1 MNGNRRH
8 NVFSNR
14 YYLIVGLILVLMMI
28 LALRLFILTVVQHD
42 KWNKSASNQ
51 STKMI
56 YTSAPRGNIYDRN
69 GQVIASNKQ
78 IFSVTFSASSYADDD
93 MEKVNS
99 NILKLMRLL
108 EKNGDDYIDEF
119 PIKIKKDG
127 SMYWTYDQNLKKWL
141 ESMDLRENMTAEDA
155 LRALRTR
162 YGIPTSDTRYEAI
175 DELAKTYKVS
185 VPISP
190 STMTYTYDQEK
201 TNFLSKWGCF
211 SDKESSN
218 GVSARKAFDKLCK
231 NYKISSSLSD
241 KDARKI
247 LIVRNEMKSTQSYIA
262 ATVAKEVSKKTIIKV
277 GENTI
282 PGASIQS
289 QYKRYYPNKNAAAHI
304 IGYMGNISESNSK
317 YYVDKLG
324 YSSSDLIGN
333 AGIEAAYETYLHGN
347 SGVQKILVNSS
358 GQYVRTISK
367 TKPKKGKD
375 VYLTI
380 DLNLQ
385 KTAESALASAIG
397 AAGSQCQSG
406 ATVAMDTKT
415 GEVLAM
421 ASYPSYNPN
430 IFANGITAKAWKSV
444 QSKNTRDSL
453 APAPLYN
460 NATMASVPPGS
471 TFKPITAVTAL
482 QCGLNPN
489 QYITDP
495 MYIQLGGHKW
505 GTAQYNDGGGSYGAE
520 NLALGLQHSSNTYFI
535 AIGTGRDWGA
545 KRSLGY
551 KKKITISRII
561 NMSKQFGLGQKT
573 GIELG
578 ETVTP
583 SPTKAKKIASYKASL
598 WSYLYNSAHTYFP
611 KDVYTNYPKLKKNIN
626 TICSWMEDNPS
637 YTKLISLLSK
647 NTDMKQ
653 SKIATAASNIK
664 YTYFAQAT
672 WTIADQ
678 FNISIGQGD
687 NAYTPIQM
695 CTYISALA
703 NNGVYNRASL
713 VSGVENKGMVDKSA
727 DRRTI
732 KLKSTTI
739 PSVVKGMK
747 RVTRY
752 GTLQTVFGSYKYS
765 VAGKT
770 GTAENQGTPQPASE
784 IKYLKQHLGSYNS
797 QAGTNVT
804 WKQVDKNI
812 KKLMREQPSVYSS
825 EEDAADMALR
835 MASNYKI
842 TSKMIDAAKG
852 SYDYYSWTETFAPA
866 DNPRIAVVTLLIQ
879 GGTSIHAAPVN
890 KAILTKYFQ
899 LYGKNSG
906 KTSTTTLTGKN
917 TAD

>member
-1 MNGNRRH
+1 MNGNRRN

-14 YYLIVGLILVLMMI
+14 YYLIVGLILVLMLI
-28 LALRLFILTVVQHD
+28 LALRLFVLTVVQHD
-42 KWNKSASNQ
+42 KWSQSASDQ

-78 IFSVTFSASSYADDD
+78 IFSVTFSSDSSDSKA
-93 MEKVNS
+93 VNRH
-99 NILKLMRLL
+99 ILSLMRLL
-108 EKNGDDYIDEF
+108 EKDGDEYIDEF
-119 PIKIKKDG
+119 PIKISKSG
-127 SMYWTYDQNLKKWL
+127 SMYWTYDQDLAKWL
-141 ESMDLRENMTAEDA
+141 DSMDLRTDLTAEQALKA
-155 LRALRTR
+155 LRVR

-175 DELAKTYKVS
+175 EELANTYNVN
-185 VPISP
+185 VPITAS
-190 STMTYTYDQEK
+190 SMTYTYDSEK
-201 TNFLSKWGCF
+201 TNFLAKWGCF
-211 SDKESSN
+211 TTKQSEN
-218 GVSARKAFDKLCK
+218 GVSARTAFNKLRK
-231 NYKISSSLSD
+231 NFKISSSLSD
-241 KDARKI
+241 NDARKI

-289 QYKRYYPNKNAAAHI
+289 QYKRYYPNKDTAAHI
-304 IGYMGNISESNSK
+304 VGYMGSISEANSA

-324 YSSSDLIGN
+324 YSSNDLIGS
-333 AGIEAAYETYLHGN
+333 AGIESAYETYLHGQ
-347 SGVQKILVNSS
+347 SGVKKILVNSS
-358 GQYVRTISK
+358 GQYVKTISK

-380 DLNLQ
+380 DLDLQ
-385 KTAESALASAIG
+385 ETAESALASAISS
-397 AAGSQCQSG
+397 AGSQCQSG

-415 GEVLAM
+415 GQVLAM

-430 IFANGITAKAWKSV
+430 IFATGITTKAWKSV

-460 NATMASVPPGS
+460 NATMASVAPGS

-495 MYIQLGGHKW
+495 MYIELGGHKW

-535 AIGTGRDWGA
+535 AIGTGKDWGTG
-545 KRSLGY
+545 KSLGY
-551 KKKITISRII
+551 KTKITIPKII
-561 NMSKQFGLGQKT
+561 GMSQQFGLGEKT

-583 SPTKAKKIASYKASL
+583 SPTAARKLATYKVSL
-598 WSYLYNSAHTYFP
+598 WSYLYNNAHTFFP
-611 KDVYTNYPKLKKNIN
+611 ADVYNNYSKLKKNIN
-626 TICSWMEDNPS
+626 TICGWMKENPS
-637 YTKLISLLSK
+637 YTTLISRLSK
-647 NTDMKQ
+647 QTDMKE
-653 SKIATAASNIK
+653 SKISTAAASIK
-664 YTYFAQAT
+664 YTYFTQAT

-713 VSGVENKGMVDKSA
+713 VSGVENKGLVDKSA

-739 PSVVKGMK
+739 PAVVKGMK
-747 RVTRY
+747 RVARY
-752 GTLQTVFGSYKYS
+752 GTLQTVFGDYKYD

-784 IKYLKQHLGSYNS
+784 IKYLKSHLASYNS
-797 QAGTNVT
+797 QAGTDVT
-804 WKQVDKNI
+804 WSEVDKNI
-812 KKLMREQPSVYSS
+812 KKLMREQPDMYSS

-879 GGTSIHAAPVN
+879 GGESIHAAPVN
-890 KAILTKYFQ
+890 KAILTKYFE
-899 LYGKNSG
+899 LYGKSSG
-906 KTSTTTLTGKN
+906 KTSTTTQTGKN
-917 TAD
+917 VAD

>member
-1 MNGNRRH
+1 MNRNRRH

-14 YYLIVGLILVLMMI
+14 YYMIVGLILVLMFI

-42 KWNKSASNQ
+42 KWDKSASSQ

-69 GQVIASNKQ
+69 GQVLASNKQ
-78 IFSVTFSASSYADDD
+78 IFSVTFSSSSSDS
-93 MEKVNS
+93 KKINR

-108 EKNGDDYIDEF
+108 EKDGDTYIDEF
-119 PIKIKKDG
+119 PIKIKKNG
-127 SMYWTYDQNLKKWL
+127 SMYWTYDKQLKDWLKSEDLNENL
-141 ESMDLRENMTAEDA
+141 SAEKA
-155 LRALRTR
+155 LQALRTR
-162 YGIPTSDTRYEAI
+162 YGIPTSETRYEAI
-175 DELAKTYKVS
+175 EELQNTYNVT
-185 VPISP
+185 VPITP
-190 STMTYTYDQEK
+190 STMTYTYDSEK
-201 TNFLSKWGCF
+201 TNFLNKWGCF
-211 SDKESSN
+211 SSKQASK
-218 GVSARKAFDKLCK
+218 GVSARKAFDTLCK
-231 NYKISSSLSD
+231 NFKISSSLSD

-247 LIVRNEMKSTQSYIA
+247 LIVRNEMKSTESYIA
-262 ATVAKEVSKKTIIKV
+262 ATVAKEVSKKTIVKV
-277 GENTI
+277 GEDTI

-289 QYKRYYPNKNAAAHI
+289 QYKRYYPNKNTACHVL
-304 IGYMGNISESNSK
+304 GYMGSISESNSS

-324 YSSSDLIGN
+324 YSSTDLIGSS
-333 AGIEAAYETYLHGN
+333 GIESAYETYLHGK
-347 SGVQKILVNSS
+347 SGVKKILVNSS
-358 GQYVRTISK
+358 GQYVKTISK
-367 TKPKKGKD
+367 SKPKKGKD

-385 KTAESALASAIG
+385 EAAESALKSAIS

-430 IFANGITAKAWKSV
+430 IFASGITSKAWKSV
-444 QSKNTRDSL
+444 QAKNTRDSL

-460 NATMASVPPGS
+460 NATMASVAPGS
-471 TFKPITAVTAL
+471 TFKPITALTAL
-482 QCGLNPN
+482 ECGLNPN

-495 MYIQLGGHKW
+495 MYIELGGHKW

-520 NLALGLQHSSNTYFI
+520 NLELGLQHSSNTYFI
-535 AIGTGRDWGA
+535 SIGTGYNWGA
-545 KRSLGY
+545 KKSLGY
-551 KKKITISRII
+551 KKKITIPRII
-561 NMSKQFGLGQKT
+561 GMSKKFGLGQKT
-573 GIELG
+573 GIELS
-578 ETVTP
+578 ESVTP
-583 SPTKAKKIASYKASL
+583 SPTKARKLATYKTSL
-598 WSYLYNSAHTYFP
+598 WSYLYNNAHTYFP
-611 KDVYTNYPKLKKNIN
+611 KDVYTNYSKLKKNIN

-637 YTKLISLLSK
+637 YTKLISRLSRQ
-647 NTDMKQ
+647 TDMKQ
-653 SKIATAASNIK
+653 GKIAAAASVIK

-687 NAYTPIQM
+687 NAYTPVQM

-703 NNGVYNRASL
+703 NKGVYNRASL
-713 VSGVENKGMVDKSA
+713 VSGVENKGTVDKST

-732 KLKSTTI
+732 KLKKSTI
-739 PSVVKGMK
+739 PAVVKGMK
-747 RVTRY
+747 RVAKY

-784 IKYLKQHLGSYNS
+784 IKYLKQHLASYNS
-797 QAGTNVT
+797 QAGTSVT

-812 KKLMREQPSVYSS
+812 KKLLREQPEVYSS

-835 MASNYKI
+835 MASKYKI
-842 TSKMIDAAKG
+842 TTKMIDADKG

-890 KAILTKYFQ
+890 KAVLTKYFQ
-899 LYGKNSG
+899 LYGKSSG
-906 KTSTTTLTGKN
+906 KTSTTTQTGTN

>member
-42 KWNKSASNQ
+42 KWDQSASSQ

-78 IFSVTFSASSYADDD
+78 IFSVTFSSSSSN
-93 MEKVNS
+93 EKYINK

-108 EKNGDDYIDEF
+108 EKNGDSYIDEF

-127 SMYWTYDQNLKKWL
+127 TMYWTYDQDLKKWL
-141 ESMDLRENMTAEDA
+141 KSMDLREDLTAEQA
-155 LRALRTR
+155 LKALRTR

-175 DELAKTYKVS
+175 DELSKTYNVT
-185 VPISP
+185 VPITA
-190 STMTYTYDQEK
+190 STMTYTYDSEK

-211 SDKESSN
+211 STKQSKN
-218 GVSARKAFDKLCK
+218 GVSAEKAFAKLRS
-231 NYKISSSLSD
+231 NFKISSSLSD
-241 KDARKI
+241 QDARKI

-289 QYKRYYPNKNAAAHI
+289 QYKRYYPNKNTAAHI
-304 IGYMGNISESNSK
+304 IGYMGSISESNSK

-324 YSSSDLIGN
+324 YSSTDLIGSS
-333 AGIEAAYETYLHGN
+333 GIEAAYETYLHGI
-347 SGVQKILVNSS
+347 SGVKKILVNSS

-385 KTAESALASAIG
+385 KTAESALASAIS

-430 IFANGITAKAWKSV
+430 IFANGITSKAWKSV

-482 QCGLNPN
+482 ECGLNPN

-505 GTAQYNDGGGSYGAE
+505 GTAQYNEGGGSYGAE

-545 KRSLGY
+545 KKSLGY

-561 NMSKQFGLGQKT
+561 NMSKQFGLGEKT

-578 ETVTP
+578 ETVTA
-583 SPTKAKKIASYKASL
+583 SPTKAKKIASYKTSL
-598 WSYLYNSAHTYFP
+598 WSYLYNSAHSYFP
-611 KDVYTNYPKLKKNIN
+611 KDVYSDYSKLKKNIN
-626 TICSWMEDNPS
+626 TICSWMEENPS

-647 NTDMKQ
+647 KTDMKQ
-653 SKIATAASNIK
+653 SKIASAASMIK

-732 KLKSTTI
+732 KLKSSTI
-739 PSVVKGMK
+739 PAVVKGMK
-747 RVTRY
+747 RVARY

-784 IKYLKQHLGSYNS
+784 IKYLKQHLASYNS

-804 WKQVDKNI
+804 WKQVDKYI
-812 KKLMREQPSVYSS
+812 KKLMREQPSLYSS
-825 EEDAADMALR
+825 DEDAADMALR

-842 TSKMIDAAKG
+842 TTKMIDAAKG
-852 SYDYYSWTETFAPA
+852 SYDYYAWTETFAPA

-879 GGTSIHAAPVN
+879 GGTSVHAAPVN
-890 KAILTKYFQ
+890 KAIMTKYFQ

-906 KTSTTTLTGKN
+906 TTSTTTQTGKN
-917 TAD
+917 VAD